1 MTPMSLAKAW
11 LRARQVLLLLLLL
24 LMMTTGKFGCA
35 ANDKPVAQPVVATPP
50 SRLADEP
57 FDESASRTL
66 RLLDEK
72 LNTAR
77 LAAGKVA
84 TMPAVGDPLARRE
97 ILLHAA
103 MYRAAHE
110 SRVTHN
116 TRFFVLD
123 PVDERDPPDIGIDSE
138 EFRLRV
144 LGALD
149 DLGSPVAWVT
159 ETWRSQG
166 VDRFPGTGD
175 LATRL
180 RISILER
187 NEETGMVIGA
197 VGDWTAGG
205 GASRQGVTCRWDGLI
220 WQIERGP
227 VRMVW

>member
-1 MTPMSLAKAW
+1 MMAFRHRAAGLLALVCLSL
-11 LRARQVLLLLLLL
+11 
-24 LMMTTGKFGCA
+24 TSGCA
-35 ANDKPVAQPVVATPP
+35 SQDAPAPSPSAIATPTP
-50 SRLADEP
+50 VEQSN
-57 FDESASRTL
+57 ASEEAAAVTL

-72 LNTAR
+72 LNSAR

-84 TMPAVGDPLARRE
+84 TMPAVRDPRARQE
-97 ILLHAA
+97 ILLHATL
-103 MYRAAHE
+103 YRAAHE
-110 SRVTHN
+110 SRVARNISH
-116 TRFFVLD
+116 FVLD
-123 PVDERDPPDIGIDSE
+123 PVNELNPPDIGMDSE

-175 LATRL
+175 VATRL
-180 RISILER
+180 RISILRRDE
-187 NEETGMVIGA
+187 NAGVVSGE

-205 GASRQGVTCRWDGLI
+205 GASKQGVTCRWDGLT

>member
-1 MTPMSLAKAW
+1 MIA
-11 LRARQVLLLLLLL
+11 VLTCTAFL
-24 LMMTTGKFGCA
+24 TGCA
-35 ANDKPVAQPVVATPP
+35 SDEKPAPTPIAP
-50 SRLADEP
+50 LPQARIEDQSSEEA
-57 FDESASRTL
+57 AAVTL

-72 LNTAR
+72 LNSAR

-84 TMPAVGDPLARRE
+84 TMPAVRDPRGRQE

-103 MYRAAHE
+103 LYRAAYE
-110 SRVTHN
+110 SRVARNISH
-116 TRFFVLD
+116 FVLD
-123 PVDERDPPDIGIDSE
+123 PVNEINPPDIGMDSE

-175 LATRL
+175 VATRL
-180 RISILER
+180 RISILRRDE
-187 NEETGMVIGA
+187 NAGVVSGE

-205 GASRQGVTCRWDGLI
+205 GASKQGVTCRWDGLM